1 MYCGKCGAKNE
12 SGAAF
17 CGSCGAPL
25 GEKGSGAAE
34 AVEVNAK
41 PASGQ
46 SASKNKK
53 IGMIAVAA
61 AVIALVVAAFPLFGG
76 RSDMETAE
84 QFVDAVFDM
93 DTKEILNLLPK
104 DVIRVLEERGY
115 DKAEL
120 MEELGSL
127 AREAQSTLLP
137 MNFLGG
143 KIEIDNS
150 AVDASSV
157 EGDQLTALQD
167 RYQTEVGMKITAA
180 REVNVSMRIRI
191 KDLGIDTQE
200 MMQVPVVKSGGT
212 WYIDAINL

>member
-17 CGSCGAPL
+17 CGFCGAPL
-25 GEKGSGAAE
+25 GERGAAD
-34 AVEVNAK
+34 AGTVEEKSK
-41 PASGQ
+41 PTGQ
-46 SASKNKK
+46 SAGKNKK
-53 IGMIAVAA
+53 IGIIAVAA
-61 AVIALVVAAFPLFGG
+61 AVIALVFAVFPLFGG

-84 QFVDAVFDM
+84 QFVDAVFDL
-93 DTKEILNLLPK
+93 DTKEMVNLLPK
-104 DVIRVLEERGY
+104 DVIRAMEKRGY

-137 MNFLGG
+137 MSFLSG
-143 KIEIDNS
+143 KIEIDHN
-150 AVDASSV
+150 AVDASDV
-157 EGDQLTALQD
+157 EGSQLTALQD

-191 KDLGIDTQE
+191 EDLGIDTEE
-200 MMQVPVVKSGGT
+200 MIQVPVVKSGGT